1 MKQTLRPTLED
12 LSLEC
17 VLMQAWK
24 KTSAHLR
31 YHSWYADTLGLD
43 IQALRIP
50 EFILQIQERLGNPED
65 FKPRPLNI
73 VPAPKNQQ
81 WAYVNGDWEPQE
93 TNIEKKLRPLAHVDL
108 QDQVIATAIMLCLAD
123 RVEARLGNPKL
134 TVSTER
140 NRKQILAYGHRL
152 FCDGE
157 GKDSQ
162 RHRWGSSKLYRSF
175 FEDYKRFLERPKIV
189 TKDLLSRRNKNK
201 IEIAI
206 VQSDLSK
213 FYDRVRPHLLHSK
226 LRLLK
231 NDEYEE
237 SFFQLAERL
246 FDWRW
251 FDRVRAERYA
261 VEHKIPKFG
270 EVALPQG
277 LVASGFLANVA
288 LLDFDNELK
297 KQIGTVIDEDLNLVL
312 HDACY
317 YVDDFRMVLAFPK
330 DNIKNIKEDDVR
342 HRVVSM
348 LQNILKSTAAG
359 QIVSEEKTKVTIE
372 GRDKRFL
379 VMQSREALRIQKQ
392 VSGTFDMLHGTELI
406 GAIEGFFHTQM
417 RYSIPESKKSDNK
430 KVDSLLV
437 GVPDMADETAAR
449 FAAGKFRRTFRSLR
463 PLLSDNFEFN
473 QLQEEDF
480 KDQDG
485 QETIEATTPGTGIIL
500 TKAQL
505 DERGKFF
512 SALLIE
518 EWIRNPGN
526 VRLLRIALDIY
537 PDREYLDEIL
547 NLLRPGWGSQKF
559 RKAKREIR
567 LYCLSELFRA
577 GATETGI
584 VPFDEMDCLPS
595 DVSIIEYHERLIQEA
610 EEIFEAYSSKGSTAN
625 RFPWYLMQQVFL
637 YLAARNRV
645 PETALQ
651 TKARGGA
658 AMRHYWQLL
667 KFLCGDTPT
676 NLNDRAIFLIEV
688 NTAFGV
694 HGFDHLPT
702 TTRISSEFLNRVNSI
717 SPRLAIELWNTFGAK
732 SSVSA
737 KQTAVRLGV
746 VSSSTDPT
754 KSVLAHVASNDINPF
769 IEEENLL
776 QLAKFL
782 LSQPVTNFEKA
793 ISPWRIRCEPPDK
806 TSSGYG
812 FGKIAE
818 NAFAIE
824 VSGDFAAELFE
835 CPEWCETAEDRQRFN
850 SGLLLR
856 YALRGSMEFLDGNPS
871 RRKDFSPRYTKPIS
885 HWEQQ
890 RYSGYQGRDN
900 FGQAWIPI
908 SWFTENLLM
917 ELLRWP
923 GSGVT
928 TNIRPVALL
937 LESVN
942 NRINEVINKR
952 GQYTSSTFLEQSAP
966 WPSKLPMTEEER
978 PLRIGIVQSVV
989 PNSDDYDKIHKDPQL
1004 NGLII
1009 RRRRRAHLAAV
1020 MEGVSQM
1027 LHVRQTHFDLQRS
1040 DNRSI
1045 DLLIFPELAVHPDD
1059 IDLLILPFVRQHRC
1073 IVLCGQVYH
1082 PQYATATVPLIN
1094 SALWLVPEW
1103 IQSRGLQVKRIEQG
1117 KKHLTKYE
1125 QSLSPDLEGF
1135 RPVQWLIDYHW
1146 HTNSSVNRPLR
1157 LTASIC
1163 YDATDIAL
1171 AADLRSR
1178 SDLYIVCALNKDVG
1192 TFDRMTEALHYHM
1205 FQGVILVNNGK
1216 FSGSSFFMPFGNTYE
1231 REIFHLHGQPQASIA
1246 FVEVHPRKLVERPS
1260 QSLPDDADL
1269 YPHGKWKEQPAGW
1282 HNPGSYYKRF
1292 D

>member
-1 MKQTLRPTLED
+1 M
-12 LSLEC
+12 EC

-24 KTSAHLR
+24 KTSTYLR

-43 IQALRIP
+43 IEALRIT
-50 EFILQIQERLGNPED
+50 EFIRQIQERLKNSED
-65 FKPRPLNI
+65 FEPRPLNI
-73 VPAPKNQQ
+73 VPAPKNQR
-81 WAYVNGDWEPQE
+81 WAYVNGEWSPQE
-93 TNIEKKLRPLAHVDL
+93 KKIEKKLRPLAHVDL
-108 QDQVIATAIMLCLAD
+108 QDQVIATAMMLCLAD
-123 RVEARLGNPKL
+123 QVETRLGNPRLSVAKQL
-134 TVSTER
+134 
-140 NRKQILAYGHRL
+140 NRKRTLAYGHRL

-157 GKDSQ
+157 GTEPL

-175 FEDYKRFLERPKIV
+175 SQDYKIFLERPKIV
-189 TKDLLSRRNKNK
+189 ANELRTRSKNDESAF
-201 IEIAI
+201 EIAI

-213 FYDRVRPHLLHSK
+213 FYDRVRPYLLHSK

-231 NDEYEE
+231 RGEDED

-246 FDWRW
+246 LNWRW
-251 FDRVRAERYA
+251 VDRARAERYA
-261 VEHKIPKFG
+261 VEHEIPRFG

-277 LVASGFLANVA
+277 LVASGFFANIA
-288 LLDFDNELK
+288 LLDFDTALRER
-297 KQIGTVIDEDLNLVL
+297 IGTVIDEDRMLIL

-330 DNIKNIKEDDVR
+330 GGTQIEEECIRN
-342 HRVVSM
+342 RVVSM
-348 LQNILKSTAAG
+348 LQNILASTAAG
-359 QIVSEEKTKVTIE
+359 IEVSEEKTTVTIE

-379 VMQSREALRIQKQ
+379 VMQSREAARIQTQ
-392 VSGTFDMLHGTELI
+392 VSGAFDMLHGTELM
-406 GAIEGFFHTQM
+406 GAIEGFFHTQL
-417 RYSIPESKKSDNK
+417 RYSTTENNKSDN
-430 KVDSLLV
+430 LLV
-437 GVPDMADETAAR
+437 GVPDMADGTAAR

-463 PLLSDNFEFN
+463 PLLSDGVEPA
-473 QLQEEDF
+473 Q
-480 KDQDG
+480 DQSEG
-485 QETIEATTPGTGIIL
+485 QEDIEESIPRAGLVL

-518 EWIRNPGN
+518 EWIRNPAN

-537 PDREYLDEIL
+537 PDREFLEEVL
-547 NLLRPGWGSQKF
+547 KLLRPGWESQKF
-559 RKAKREIR
+559 RKAKREVR

-584 VPFDEMDCLPS
+584 VPLDEKDCLPS
-595 DVSIIEYHERLIQEA
+595 DILIEEYHDRLIREA
-610 EEIFEAYSSKGSTAN
+610 QEIFVAYSSIGSSTT

-637 YLAARNRV
+637 YLVARNRV

-667 KFLCGDTPT
+667 KFLSGDTPT
-676 NLNDRAIFLIEV
+676 NLNQRAIFLIEV

-694 HGFDHLPT
+694 HGFDHLPA
-702 TTRISSEFLNRVNSI
+702 TTRISSEFLARVNSI
-717 SPRLAIELWNTFGAK
+717 SPRLAKKLWNNFGAK

-737 KQTAVRLGV
+737 KLTAVRLGII
-746 VSSSTDPT
+746 SSTTDPT
-754 KSVLAHVASNDINPF
+754 KTVLAHVASNDINPF

-782 LSQPVTNFEKA
+782 LSLPATSFEKA
-793 ISPWRIRCEPPDK
+793 ISPWRIRCEPAEK
-806 TSSGYG
+806 TSFGYE

-850 SGLLLR
+850 SGLLFR
-856 YALRGSMEFLDGNPS
+856 YALRGSTEFLDGNPA
-871 RRKDFSPRYTKPIS
+871 RRKDCNPRYAKPIS

-900 FGQAWIPI
+900 FGPAWIPI
-908 SWFTENLLM
+908 SWYTENLLL

-923 GSGVT
+923 GSGVIKDT
-928 TNIRPVALL
+928 RPVALI

-942 NRINEVINKR
+942 NRINEIINKR

-989 PNSDDYDKIHKDPQL
+989 PNSDDYNKKHKDPQL
-1004 NGLII
+1004 NGTII
-1009 RRRRRAHLAAV
+1009 RGRRRAHLAAV

-1027 LHVRQTHFDLQRS
+1027 LHVRQTHLDLQRT
-1040 DNRSI
+1040 DNRCI
-1045 DLLIFPELAVHPDD
+1045 DLLIFPELAVHPED

-1073 IVLCGQVYH
+1073 IVLCGLVYH
-1082 PQYATATVPLIN
+1082 PKDAAATAPLIN

-1103 IQSRGLQVKRIEQG
+1103 SHSHGLQVKRIEQG
-1117 KKHLTKYE
+1117 KKHLTRNE
-1125 QSLSPDLEGF
+1125 RDLYPAPVGF
-1135 RPVQWLIDYHW
+1135 RPVQWLIDYQW
-1146 HTNSSVNRPLR
+1146 HTNSLANRPLR

-1216 FSGSSFFMPFGNTYE
+1216 FSGSSFFMPFGNAYE

-1246 FVEVHPRKLVERPS
+1246 FVEVHPRKLIERPS
-1260 QSLPDDADL
+1260 QSLADDTDL
-1269 YPHGKWKEQPAGW
+1269 FPCGKWKEPPADW
-1282 HNPGSYYKRF
+1282 NNPGNLN
-1292 D
+1292 

>member
-1 MKQTLRPTLED
+1 MKHTLRPTLED
-12 LSLEC
+12 LSMEC

-43 IQALRIP
+43 IESLRIP
-50 EFILQIQERLGNPED
+50 EFIGKLQQRLGNLED
-65 FKPRPLNI
+65 FKPRSLKI
-73 VPAPKNQQ
+73 VPAPKNQR
-81 WAYVNGDWEPQE
+81 WAYMNGEWSPEEKKID
-93 TNIEKKLRPLAHVDL
+93 KKLRPLAHVDL
-108 QDQVIATAIMLCLAD
+108 QDQVIATAMMLCLAD
-123 RVEARLGNPKL
+123 RVETRLGNPRL
-134 TVSTER
+134 TVAKEQ
-140 NRKQILAYGHRL
+140 NRKRTLAYGHRL

-157 GKDSQ
+157 GNNPL

-175 FEDYKRFLERPKIV
+175 FHDYKTFLERPKIV
-189 TKDLLSRRNKNK
+189 TKELQTRSTKGESK
-201 IEIAI
+201 FEIAI

-213 FYDRVRPHLLHSK
+213 FYDRVRPEVLHSK

-231 NDEYEE
+231 CGEDED

-246 FDWRW
+246 LDWPW
-251 FDRVRAERYA
+251 VDHARAERYA
-261 VEHKIPKFG
+261 IEHGIPKFD

-277 LVASGFLANVA
+277 LVASGFLANIV
-288 LLDFDNELK
+288 LLDFDTALRER
-297 KQIGTVIDEDLNLVL
+297 IGTVIDEDLSLIL

-330 DNIKNIKEDDVR
+330 GSPQIEEDDVR
-342 HRVVSM
+342 YRVISM
-348 LQNILKSTAAG
+348 LQDTLASTASG
-359 QIVSEEKTKVTIE
+359 LKVSEKKTEVTIE

-379 VMQSREALRIQKQ
+379 VKQSREATRIQKQ
-392 VSGTFDMLHGTELI
+392 VSGTFDMLHGTELM
-406 GAIEGFFHTQM
+406 GAIEGFFHTQL
-417 RYSIPESKKSDNK
+417 RYSTSDNK
-430 KVDSLLV
+430 RSDNRKTDSLLV
-437 GVPDMADETAAR
+437 GVPDMEDGTAAR

-463 PLLSDNFEFN
+463 PLLSDEVGSS
-473 QLQEEDF
+473 QDHSE
-480 KDQDG
+480 DQDDI
-485 QETIEATTPGTGIIL
+485 EEATPRAGL
-500 TKAQL
+500 VLSKAQL

-537 PDREYLDEIL
+537 PDREFLEEVL
-547 NLLRPGWGSQKF
+547 KLLRPGWESQKF
-559 RKAKREIR
+559 RKAKREVR

-584 VPFDEMDCLPS
+584 VPLDEMECLPS
-595 DVSIIEYHERLIQEA
+595 DVSIEVYHDRLTREA
-610 EEIFEAYSSKGSTAN
+610 QDIFAAYSSIGSSVS

-645 PETALQ
+645 PEAALL

-667 KFLCGDTPT
+667 KFLGGDTPT
-676 NLNDRAIFLIEV
+676 NLNDRAIFLTEV
-688 NTAFGV
+688 NTAFGF
-694 HGFDHLPT
+694 HGFEYLSAA
-702 TTRISSEFLNRVNSI
+702 TRISSEFLARVNSI
-717 SPRLAIELWNTFGAK
+717 SPRMAKELWATFGDQ
-732 SSVSA
+732 SSGSA

-746 VSSSTDPT
+746 VPSTTDPT
-754 KSVLAHVASNDINPF
+754 KTALAHVAPNDTNPF

-782 LSQPVTNFEKA
+782 LSQPTTSFEKVV
-793 ISPWRIRCEPPDK
+793 SPWRIRCALADPTP
-806 TSSGYG
+806 SGYE
-812 FGKIAE
+812 FGKIDE
-818 NAFAIE
+818 DAFAIE
-824 VSGDFAAELFE
+824 ASGDLAANLFE
-835 CPEWCETAEDRQRFN
+835 CPEWCETTEDRQRFN

-856 YALRGSMEFLDGNPS
+856 YALRGNTEFLDSNPA
-871 RRKDFSPRYTKPIS
+871 RRMDSGPRYAKPRS

-900 FGQAWIPI
+900 FGPAWIPI
-908 SWFTENLLM
+908 SSFTENLLF

-928 TNIRPVALL
+928 TDIISVAQL
-937 LESVN
+937 LETVN
-942 NRINEVINKR
+942 NRLKGIINKR
-952 GQYTSSTFLEQSAP
+952 GQYTFSAFLEQSAP
-966 WPSKLPMTEEER
+966 WPSSLPMTEEER
-978 PLRIGIVQSVV
+978 PLRIGIVQSII
-989 PNSDDYDKIHKDPQL
+989 PSFKDYIDNHTNPQL
-1004 NGLII
+1004 IGSVI
-1009 RRRRRAHLAAV
+1009 RARRRAHLAAI

-1027 LHVRQTHFDLQRS
+1027 LHVRQTHRDLTRT

-1045 DLLIFPELAVHPDD
+1045 DLLVFPELAVHPDD
-1059 IDLLILPFVRQHRC
+1059 VNLLILPFVRQHRC

-1082 PQYATATVPLIN
+1082 PRDAFLTSPLIN

-1103 IQSRGLQVKRIEQG
+1103 NQSHGLQVKRIEQG
-1117 KKHLTKYE
+1117 KKHLTRDE
-1125 QSLSPDLEGF
+1125 QGLSPAPVGF
-1135 RPVQWLIDYHW
+1135 RPVQWLIDYQW

-1157 LTASIC
+1157 MTASIC

-1205 FQGVILVNNGK
+1205 FQGVILVNNGQ
-1216 FSGSSFFMPFGNTYE
+1216 FSGSSFYMPFGNAYE

-1246 FVEVHPRKLVERPS
+1246 FAEVHPRKLVERPS
-1260 QSLPDDADL
+1260 QSLTDDTIRIPSPDL
-1269 YPHGKWKEQPAGW
+1269 FPCGKWKEPPADW
-1282 HNPGSYYKRF
+1282 NNPGNLC
-1292 D
+1292 